1 VSIKPAAAQRAMPA
15 FWGSSAVKPN
25 MRQSIG
31 RLDSSAISFFLSVET
46 FQRLSDLVILKRILN
61 KTPLVS
67 LFGLALGRRISAWDV
82 IVTSRFVLFMR

>member
-1 VSIKPAAAQRAMPA
+1 
-15 FWGSSAVKPN
+15 